1 MIRDSHLPTSE
12 CFSISRIVQTSW
24 SNARLHG
31 IILRNRGLPAS
42 EELAKKC
49 DVWGWNAIPDRSP
62 ILTKRDSNLDSPLK
76 YFYGLQ
82 DSSLRT
88 DHTTTTTPGWIVQTI
103 FHITL
108 SKDEKLGGWVLFFS
122 ETGIR
127 GPFLE
132 DQRHFVLLSSA
143 SPTYMSYKPSKGVA
157 SPSHNNL
164 PYTVLGIFPVESN
177 SLAYFHIQLCHTELS
192 SFCPFCLWPGC
203 LRNRKPILWLHNI
216 TVVFSYRSKW
226 GI

>member
-1 MIRDSHLPTSE
+1 MQYLIEVQYWPKETQIWTVHWNIFMDYKTPPLELTTQQPQLLAKLYKP
-12 CFSISRIVQTSW
+12 FSIQLW
-24 SNARLHG
+24 AKMK
-31 IILRNRGLPAS
+31 S
-42 EELAKKC
+42 EEVECL
-49 DVWGWNAIPDRSP
+49 
-62 ILTKRDSNLDSPLK
+62 
-76 YFYGLQ
+76 F
-82 DSSLRT
+82 
-88 DHTTTTTPGWIVQTI
+88 
-103 FHITL
+103 
-108 SKDEKLGGWVLFFS
+108 FFS

-143 SPTYMSYKPSKGVA
+143 SPTRMSYKPSKGVA

-164 PYTVLGIFPVESN
+164 PYTVFGIFPVESS